1 MVLLYHDGISD
12 RVLLSCSVC
21 CDFWPG
27 VGRLSALTSLFFLF
41 VTLDTTE
48 EELIGCLVT
57 PSGIFNS
64 IFSLKASHVP
74 HSLIMCVFSFFVSSR
89 CVCKQSGVDAE
100 SDGARAQSGE
110 FRALKGRGSP
120 VQESSFSG
128 MAYHYGDHFLPK
140 LNKNPNKQT
149 TNRNIKEI
157 YFLNVEI
164 GCCSGEQL
172 NVKVL

>member
-1 MVLLYHDGISD
+1 MDFLSYKFLYSVIFWLLLTSVFSQLWLYFMVLLYHDGISD

-21 CDFWPG
+21 CDFRPG
-27 VGRLSALTSLFFLF
+27 VGRLSALTSLFLLF
-41 VTLDTTE
+41 
-48 EELIGCLVT
+48 T

-74 HSLIMCVFSFFVSSR
+74 HSLIMCVFSLFVSFR

-110 FRALKGRGSP
+110 FRALKGRGS

-128 MAYHYGDHFLPK
+128 MTHRYGDHFLPK
-140 LNKNPNKQT
+140 LNKNPNKQKL
-149 TNRNIKEI
+149 TN
-157 YFLNVEI
+157 
-164 GCCSGEQL
+164 
-172 NVKVL
+172 

>member
-1 MVLLYHDGISD
+1 MDLLSYEFLYSVIFWLLLTFVFSQLWFFMVLLYHDGISD

-74 HSLIMCVFSFFVSSR
+74 HSLIMCVFSFFVSFR

-110 FRALKGRGSP
+110 FRALKGRGSKSQASAGWRTATEIISCQNLTKIP
-120 VQESSFSG
+120 T
-128 MAYHYGDHFLPK
+128 
-140 LNKNPNKQT
+140 NKN
-149 TNRNIKEI
+149 
-157 YFLNVEI
+157 
-164 GCCSGEQL
+164 
-172 NVKVL
+172 